1 MVQSTGY
8 AAHLAGTDLAPI
20 TFERRPPGPHDIVLD
35 ITHCGICHSDLHAMD
50 DDLGKTTF
58 PVVPGHEI
66 VGMVTAIGDAV
77 TRFRVG
83 DKAAIGCYIDSCRVC
98 DPCLTDR
105 QQMCTSMIPSFNGV
119 EKDGEHRTWG
129 GFSTNY
135 VANEDYALKIPD
147 ALDSAHA
154 APILCAGITVWSP
167 LQKWGVGPDKKVGI
181 VGLGGLGHMA
191 VKLAVALGAEVTVF
205 TTSESKVADARR
217 LGAHSAIISSD
228 EAAMTA
234 AFGTLDFILDTVSAQ
249 HDINGYIAALK
260 PEGTLCLLGIGPGG
274 LEIANMSVV
283 FGQKCIAGSLI
294 GGLDQT
300 QAVIDFCAANN
311 VLPEIELV
319 PAGQINGALD
329 RLRRNDVKYRFVVDM
344 RADG

>member
-8 AAHLAGTDLAPI
+8 AAQSAGEQLAPI
-20 TFERRPPGPHDIVLD
+20 TFDRRAPGPHDVVMD

-50 DDLGKTTF
+50 NDLGNTTF

-66 VGMVTAIGDAV
+66 VGVITAIGNAV
-77 TRFRVG
+77 TRFKVG
-83 DKAAIGCYIDSCRVC
+83 DKAAIGCYVESCRIC
-98 DPCLTDR
+98 DPCLSDR
-105 QQMCTSMIPSFNGV
+105 QQMCADMIPSFNGM

-135 VANEDYALKIPD
+135 VADENYVLQIPET
-147 ALDSAHA
+147 LDSAHA

-167 LQKWGVGPDKKVGI
+167 LRKWEVGPGKKVGI

-205 TTSESKVADARR
+205 TTSDRKLADAAR
-217 LGAHSAIISSD
+217 LGAHHAIVSND
-228 EAAMTA
+228 EAAMA
-234 AFGTLDFILDTVSAQ
+234 AVAGTLDFILDTVSAQ

-260 PEGTLCLLGIGPGG
+260 QEGTLCLLGIGPGG
-274 LEIANMSVV
+274 LEIANLSVV

-294 GGLDQT
+294 GGLEQT

-311 VLPEIELV
+311 VMPEIELV
-319 PAGQINGALD
+319 PHQQINQALD

-344 RADG
+344 APS